1 LVKIKVKNP
10 NEGLLREAVKALA
23 KQRGGEVVD
32 EIQDY
37 YGSRQKVMVGLRDPI
52 FHRGI
57 GLTVEKDGEVKLVG
71 DLYQVPQD
79 EVHRLEGQ
87 IIQAYAAKAISHA
100 LSTLGYQIHL
110 KQTRELIYIQ
120 GVM

>member
-37 YGSRQKVMVGLRDPI
+37 YGNRQKVMVGLRDPI

-87 IIQAYAAKAISHA
+87 ITQAYAAKAISHA

-120 GVM
+120 GLM